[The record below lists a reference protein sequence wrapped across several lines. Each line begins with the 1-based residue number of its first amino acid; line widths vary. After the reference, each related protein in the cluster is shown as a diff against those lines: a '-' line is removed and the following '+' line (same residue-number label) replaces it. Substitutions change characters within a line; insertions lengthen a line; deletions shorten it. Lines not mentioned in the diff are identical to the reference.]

1 MPAMN
6 EQALLQQAGEVFAKE
21 PRLIELTDAERVVFV
36 GDTHGDL
43 EASQLVIGKYFQPG
57 TVLVFLGDYV
67 DRGPHSREN
76 LLYLL
81 GLKVEHPKRVYLLQG
96 NHEAWRDFPFYP
108 ADFWESLN
116 PKELA
121 LYGETVA
128 QLPWAVATANGLLAL
143 HAALP
148 ALSDLKAIPSIAYGS
163 EEWWPITWGDWQDV
177 PGHSLG
183 DHGGRPQ
190 FGRDYFEQQMGCF
203 QKKVLV
209 RGHQSNAPLFLFDDR
224 CLTIFTSSAY
234 AYRGRQVVIASLDQE
249 IQTGRDLRIEELPGG
264 YEL

>member
-1 MPAMN
+1 MPRMN

-21 PRLIELTDAERVVFV
+21 PRLIELTDAEQVVFV

-43 EASQLVIGKYFQPG
+43 EASQLVVARYFQPG
-57 TVLVFLGDYV
+57 TALVFLGDYV

-96 NHEAWRDFPFYP
+96 NHEAWRKCPFYP
-108 ADFWESLN
+108 ADFWESLSS
-116 PKELA
+116 EQQA
-121 LYGETVA
+121 LYAETFA
-128 QLPWAVATANGLLAL
+128 RLPWAIASANGVLAL
-143 HAALP
+143 HGVLP
-148 ALSDLKAIPSIAYGS
+148 AVNDMTAINSLDYGS
-163 EEWWPITWGDWQDV
+163 EPWRQITWGDWQDV
-177 PGHSLG
+177 PGHFLG

-190 FGRDYFEQQMGCF
+190 FGRDYFEQQMGRF

-209 RGHQSNAPLFLFDDR
+209 RGHQSNAPLFLYDDR

-234 AYRGRQVVIASLDQE
+234 AHRGRQVVIASLDQE
-249 IQTGRDLRIEELPGG
+249 IRTGRDLMIEL
-264 YEL
+264 L